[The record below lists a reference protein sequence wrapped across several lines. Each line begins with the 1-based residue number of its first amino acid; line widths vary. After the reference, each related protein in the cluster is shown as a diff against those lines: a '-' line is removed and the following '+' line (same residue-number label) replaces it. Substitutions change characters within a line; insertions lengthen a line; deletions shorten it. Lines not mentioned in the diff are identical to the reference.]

1 MASFLRDSLGQ
12 EPNGRAEDAPNS
24 TALRQGDRIRTLH
37 DITDEKSP
45 DGKSTTTPTEKAAS
59 ARRIPDLRDEA
70 APPVSPSFGGSL
82 LEEGGPGG
90 PGGDGSVL
98 GISPLSESFGA

>member
-1 MASFLRDSLGQ
+1 MSLPPSAAHGAA
-12 EPNGRAEDAPNS
+12 GARAEDAPNS

-70 APPVSPSFGGSL
+70 AVRAFWRAWDLFGSRSRFFLRPISL
-82 LEEGGPGG
+82 
-90 PGGDGSVL
+90 DGTL
-98 GISPLSESFGA
+98 